1 MYRTRLTEWK
11 DELREELRRNVTWE
25 EISQETGLSYNTLQ
39 KHKDHVYVRPDF
51 DVARRITDWFNA
63 KSRLRMKSPLD
74 YFVIVEGS
82 EDESEGQRLAVSAP

>member
-11 DELREELRRNVTWE
+11 DELVVELRRSVTWE
-25 EISQETGLSYNTLQ
+25 QISQETGLSYNTLQ

-82 EDESEGQRLAVSAP
+82 EDAELGQPAAVSAP

>member
-11 DELREELRRNVTWE
+11 DELEAELRRSVTWE
-25 EISQETGLSYNTLQ
+25 QISQETGLSYNTLQ

-82 EDESEGQRLAVSAP
+82 EDESEGQPAAVSVT